1 MTSEVFDTV
10 LRRLNRKLFFKNR
23 KVILFL
29 GNAAYHPESMDDKFT
44 NIKIVFFP
52 KSTLSR
58 TQSLDAG
65 IIWNFN
71 VNYRK
76 SLTNYVLSR
85 ITDNVSIADV
95 LKGLKILIAILWVQR
110 GMTSRTQQ

>member
-1 MTSEVFDTV
+1 
-10 LRRLNRKLFFKNR
+10 
-23 KVILFL
+23 
-29 GNAAYHPESMDDKFT
+29 MDDKFT

-52 KSTLSR
+52 KITLSR

-76 SLTNYVLSR
+76 SLTKYVLSR
-85 ITDNVSIADV
+85 INDNVSIADV
-95 LKGLKILIAILWVQR
+95 LKDLKILIAIRWVQR